1 VQDFTPAWLNWPE
14 FTCAGMLVLHGKL
27 TCSILGTVSANLKK
41 HLATLSKRGSH
52 RVLVGDLDYAGLPGK
67 VYVPAE
73 GKGLAAVAF
82 GHDWRKNVKDYHA
95 TLRHL
100 ASWGFVVVAPDT
112 ETGLIPNH
120 RNLAADLE
128 SSLQVAA
135 GVKLGN
141 GNITVSP
148 HKLGLIGHGMGGAS
162 AVLAA
167 VDNDKIK
174 AVGAYYPAQS
184 SPSADAAARSL
195 DIPGLIIGSGRSDI
209 FNAGNP
215 AKLAYNWGGDVAY
228 REITKG
234 TQQGFSEDLFYKLAI
249 GSGAFQASQAEIA
262 RGLMVG
268 FLKHQLEGDKT
279 YSDFSEPDA
288 SAKGIE
294 SFFGDNLADR
304 AGEPSA
310 GELAPVRQ
318 ES

>member
-1 VQDFTPAWLNWPE
+1 
-14 FTCAGMLVLHGKL
+14 M
-27 TCSILGTVSANLKK
+27 
-41 HLATLSKRGSH
+41 SKRGSH

-67 VYVPAE
+67 VYTPAE
-73 GKGLAAVAF
+73 GKGLPAVAF
-82 GHDWRKNVKDYHA
+82 GHDWRKSVKDYHA

-141 GNITVSP
+141 SNISVSP
-148 HKLGLIGHGMGGAS
+148 HKLGLIGHGMGGGTAILS
-162 AVLAA
+162 A
-167 VDNDKIK
+167 VDNDKVK
-174 AVGAYYPAQS
+174 AVGAYYPAQT
-184 SPSADAAARSL
+184 SPSADAAARRL

-209 FNAGNP
+209 FNAGNT
-215 AKLAYNWGGDVAY
+215 AKLAYNFGGDVVY
-228 REITKG
+228 REVEKG
-234 TQQGFSEDLFYKLAI
+234 TQQGFSEDLLYKLVI

-268 FLKHQLEGDKT
+268 FLLHQLEGDKT

-288 SAKGIE
+288 AAKGVE
-294 SFFGDNLADR
+294 SYFGDELAKK
-304 AGEPSA
+304 AGEPTKD
-310 GELAPVRQ
+310 ELLPAKQ
-318 ES
+318 DF

>member
-1 VQDFTPAWLNWPE
+1 
-14 FTCAGMLVLHGKL
+14 MHHRKL
-27 TCSILGTVSANLKK
+27 SCSILGDVSANLKK

-67 VYVPAE
+67 VYTPAE
-73 GKGLAAVAF
+73 GKGLPAVAF
-82 GHDWRKNVKDYHA
+82 GHDWRKSVKDYHA

-112 ETGLIPNH
+112 ETGFIPNH

-135 GVKLGN
+135 GVKLGS
-141 GNITVSP
+141 GNISVSP
-148 HKLGLIGHGMGGAS
+148 HKLGLIGHGMGGGTAILS
-162 AVLAA
+162 A
-167 VDNDKIK
+167 VDNDKVK
-174 AVGAYYPAQS
+174 AVGAYYPAQT

-215 AKLAYNWGGDVAY
+215 AKLAYNFGGDVVY
-228 REITKG
+228 REVEKG
-234 TQQGFSEDLFYKLAI
+234 TQQGFSEDLLYKLVI

-268 FLKHQLEGDKT
+268 FLLHQLEGDKT

-288 SAKGIE
+288 AAKGVE
-294 SFFGDNLADR
+294 SYFGDELAKK
-304 AGEPSA
+304 AGEPTKD
-310 GELAPVRQ
+310 ELLPAKQ
-318 ES
+318 DF

>member
-1 VQDFTPAWLNWPE
+1 
-14 FTCAGMLVLHGKL
+14 M
-27 TCSILGTVSANLKK
+27 SANLKK

-67 VYVPAE
+67 VYTPAE
-73 GKGLAAVAF
+73 GKGLPAVAF
-82 GHDWRKNVKDYHA
+82 GHDWRKSVKDYHA

-112 ETGLIPNH
+112 ETGFIPNH

-135 GVKLGN
+135 GVKLGS
-141 GNITVSP
+141 GNISVSP
-148 HKLGLIGHGMGGAS
+148 HKLGLIGHGMGGGTTILS
-162 AVLAA
+162 A
-167 VDNDKIK
+167 VDNDKVK
-174 AVGAYYPAQS
+174 AVGAYYPAQT

-215 AKLAYNWGGDVAY
+215 AKLAYNFGGDVIY
-228 REITKG
+228 REVEKG
-234 TQQGFSEDLFYKLAI
+234 TQQGFSEDLLYKLVI

-268 FLKHQLEGDKT
+268 FLLHQLEGDKT

-288 SAKGIE
+288 AAKGVE
-294 SFFGDNLADR
+294 SYFGDELAKK
-304 AGEPSA
+304 AGEPTKD
-310 GELAPVRQ
+310 ELLPAKQ
-318 ES
+318 DF

>member
-1 VQDFTPAWLNWPE
+1 
-14 FTCAGMLVLHGKL
+14 MHHRKL
-27 TCSILGTVSANLKK
+27 SCSILGDVSANLKK

-67 VYVPAE
+67 VYTPAE
-73 GKGLAAVAF
+73 GKGLPAVAF
-82 GHDWRKNVKDYHA
+82 GHDWRKSVKDYHA

-112 ETGLIPNH
+112 ETGFIPNH

-135 GVKLGN
+135 GVKLGS
-141 GNITVSP
+141 GNISVSP
-148 HKLGLIGHGMGGAS
+148 HKLGLIGHGMGGGTAILS
-162 AVLAA
+162 A
-167 VDNDKIK
+167 VDNDKVK
-174 AVGAYYPAQS
+174 AVGAYYPAQT

-215 AKLAYNWGGDVAY
+215 AKLAYNFGGDVVY
-228 REITKG
+228 REVEKG
-234 TQQGFSEDLFYKLAI
+234 TQQGFSEDLLYKLVI

-268 FLKHQLEGDKT
+268 FLLHQLEGDKT

-288 SAKGIE
+288 AAKGVE
-294 SFFGDNLADR
+294 SFFGDELAKK
-304 AGEPSA
+304 AGEPTKD
-310 GELAPVRQ
+310 ELLPAKQ
-318 ES
+318 DF